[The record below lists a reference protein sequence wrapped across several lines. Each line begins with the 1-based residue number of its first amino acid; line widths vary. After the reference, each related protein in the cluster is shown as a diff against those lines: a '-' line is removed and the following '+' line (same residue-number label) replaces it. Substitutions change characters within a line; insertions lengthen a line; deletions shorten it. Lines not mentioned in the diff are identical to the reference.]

1 MIELARGLDFKG
13 YLNKSSEEEKE
24 RLVKNLDKIKLS
36 KEAEEEVKEIK
47 DIVNVVVFSEGYCP
61 DCVATL
67 PFVEKL
73 KEANDKIKVFY
84 YGMKGNEELLLEYT
98 GTSRIP
104 TVMTFTENMEPKGAY
119 VEVPA
124 ELNEKMARLS
134 QDKKKELV
142 TEYRQG
148 KYNNLIE
155 KELLRILK

>member
-1 MIELARGLDFKG
+1 MIELSKGLDFKG
-13 YLNKSSEEEKE
+13 YLNKNSAEEREK
-24 RLVKNLDKIKLS
+24 LVNNLDKIRLS
-36 KEAEEEVKEIK
+36 KEALEEVKEIK
-47 DIVNVVVFSEGYCP
+47 ATVNVVVFSEGYCP

-67 PFVEKL
+67 PFVERL
-73 KEANDKIKVFY
+73 KEANDNIKVFY

-104 TVMTFTENMEPKGAY
+104 TVMTFTESMEPKGAY

-124 ELNEKMARLS
+124 ELSEKIARLS

-148 KYNNLIE
+148 KYNELIE
-155 KELLRILK
+155 KDLLKILK

>member
-1 MIELARGLDFKG
+1 MIELSRGLDFKD
-13 YLNKSSEEEKE
+13 YLNENSAEESE

-36 KEAEEEVKEIK
+36 KEAEEEVKGIK
-47 DIVNVVVFSEGYCP
+47 DTVNVVVFSEGYCP
-61 DCVATL
+61 DCIATL
-67 PFVEKL
+67 PFIEKL

-84 YGMKGNEELLLEYT
+84 YGMKGNEQLLEEYT

-124 ELNEKMARLS
+124 ELSEKMARLS
-134 QDKKKELV
+134 KDKQKELV

-148 KYNNLIE
+148 MYNNLIE
-155 KELLRILK
+155 KELLKILI

>member
-1 MIELARGLDFKG
+1 MIELSRGLDFKE
-13 YLNKSSEEEKE
+13 YLNKNSAEESE

-36 KEAEEEVKEIK
+36 KEAEEEVKGIK
-47 DIVNVVVFSEGYCP
+47 DTVNVVVFSEGYCP
-61 DCVATL
+61 DCIATL
-67 PFVEKL
+67 PFIEKL

-84 YGMKGNEELLLEYT
+84 YGMKGNEQLLEEYT

-124 ELNEKMARLS
+124 ELSEKMARLS
-134 QDKKKELV
+134 KDKQKELV

-148 KYNNLIE
+148 MYNNLIE